1 MDFSTLQSRISS
13 APYIPPHRTQIHP
26 RIHPFSSLNSKP
38 ASNTFFTREK
48 CWIFLA
54 LLILV
59 TFVVYL
65 FSIARGVH
73 FSSKF
78 TAGRAKGYGIII
90 DAGDSGSRVHVFEFL
105 TDGDIPFVSFN
116 GKGSDSV
123 KSREGLSA
131 YASDPK
137 NAGGSLVSLLQFAKK
152 KIPVKE
158 WATTKLQLMVTTG
171 LEKVDPEGK
180 RVILES
186 CRQVLRSSGFLFK
199 DEWAA
204 VTTGRDE
211 GIYAW
216 VAANYALGTLG
227 GDPWKTIGVVELG
240 GTSLQVTFVP
250 REPPPLEFSRVVKL
264 GGTTYNLYSHSLLH
278 FGQDA
283 VWALLHEAHN
293 SVLKFSSGSG
303 KDTLMNPCI
312 PRGYFHSSD
321 VPLSSNSR
329 SVSAKKLL
337 EFPTGNFSACVS
349 DTLMLLGKVT
359 GKCMKPPCRTGSIVI
374 PEFQGK
380 YFSAQDFF
388 YTSKFFGLV
397 PRASLSE
404 LVSAGHHYCEE
415 DWNKLKNEHS
425 GMDEEDLL
433 QFCFSS
439 AYVVAL
445 LHNGLGIPM
454 DVKRIGF
461 ANQAGNV
468 PLDWTL
474 GAFIQQIAMEAEPG
488 PEIPIWAM
496 GKDSFTFF
504 TFFVIFFLAVIF
516 AFFISKWQKPQV
528 KTVYD
533 LEKGRY
539 IITRIPR

>member
-90 DAGDSGSRVHVFEFL
+90 DAGNSGSRVHVFEFL

-123 KSREGLSA
+123 KSRQGLSA

-158 WATTKLQLMVTTG
+158 WATTKLQLIVTAG

-204 VTTGRDE
+204 VITGRDE

-227 GDPWKTIGVVELG
+227 GDPWKTTGVVELG

-283 VWALLHEAHN
+283 AWALLHEAHN
-293 SVLKFSSGSG
+293 SVLKF
-303 KDTLMNPCI
+303 C
-312 PRGYFHSSD
+312 
-321 VPLSSNSR
+321 
-329 SVSAKKLL
+329 
-337 EFPTGNFSACVS
+337 
-349 DTLMLLGKVT
+349 
-359 GKCMKPPCRTGSIVI
+359 KCMKPPCRTGSIVI

-380 YFSAQDFF
+380 YFSAQDFY